1 MRQIFLLSNNEM
13 DNLKHGIP
21 LEIALPGGAM
31 IQLQAENPRRK
42 YVTNNTKANGRGLE
56 GVLSERIAVF
66 LNQHGKSKSID
77 IIRGLGNVTK
87 SSVTSC
93 LSANRRGNFKSSGER
108 KNRLW
113 RVSHGTRTIS
123 KRSNS

>member
-1 MRQIFLLSNNEM
+1 MKQIFLLSNEEM

-42 YVTNNTKANGRGLE
+42 YATSTNMTGDGNGPVGT
-56 GVLSERIAVF
+56 LSDRIKWF
-66 LNQHGKSKSID
+66 LLKHGKSRSID
-77 IIRGLGNVTK
+77 IIRGLGDVTN

-93 LSANRRGNFKSSGER
+93 LSANRRDQFKSSGKR
-108 KNRLW
+108 KNRVW
-113 RVSHGTRTIS
+113 GMIT
-123 KRSNS
+123 

>member
-1 MRQIFLLSNNEM
+1 MKQIFLLSNGEM

-31 IQLQAENPRRK
+31 IQLQAENPRRI
-42 YVTNNTKANGRGLE
+42 YARQNGKAPE
-56 GVLSERIAVF
+56 GNLSERIVDY
-66 LNQHGKSKSID
+66 LRTRGKSRSID

-93 LSANRRGNFKSSGER
+93 LSANRRGQFKSTGQR
-108 KNRLW
+108 KDRQW
-113 RVSHGTRTIS
+113 RVV
-123 KRSNS
+123 